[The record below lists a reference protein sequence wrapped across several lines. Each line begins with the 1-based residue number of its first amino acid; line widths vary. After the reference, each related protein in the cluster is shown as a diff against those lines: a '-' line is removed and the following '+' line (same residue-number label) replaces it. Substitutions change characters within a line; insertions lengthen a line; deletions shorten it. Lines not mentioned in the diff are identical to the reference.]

1 MIFIHSES
9 INFLVNSKLEINC
22 KEINQSM
29 IFYERK

>member
-9 INFLVNSKLEINC
+9 INFLVNSKLEINY
-22 KEINQSM
+22 KKINQLM